1 MESLPEMEIDWG
13 DIQRKA
19 GPYPLQAFVF
29 VQEGLRYTVD
39 SIKTNE
45 PDLPEQGRHVSGQE
59 LCIGL
64 RDHAIRQYGMLA
76 QTVLE
81 RWNIL
86 RTEDF
91 GRVVFA
97 LVEAGL
103 MSKTDDDTL
112 DDFKGVFDFTEAFQG
127 VEVG

>member
-1 MESLPEMEIDWG
+1 METCPDMEIDWG

-19 GPYPLQAFVF
+19 GPYPLQAFAF
-29 VQEGLRYTVD
+29 VQEGLRYAVE
-39 SIKTNE
+39 SIKANE

-64 RDHAIRQYGMLA
+64 RDYAIKQYGMLA

-81 RWNIL
+81 RWHVQ
-86 RTEDF
+86 RTDDF
-91 GRVVFA
+91 GRIVFA

-103 MSKTDDDTL
+103 MSKTDEDSL
-112 DDFKGVFDFTEAFQG
+112 EDFKGVFDFSEAFQG